1 MTSGPGQLN
10 SAIGGQADSIYLIVS
25 DIGAL
30 SGSGMDFIDGFSF
43 LQRFYHAVDFTNE
56 RAGFA
61 TTKFTHATTN

>member
-1 MTSGPGQLN
+1 
-10 SAIGGQADSIYLIVS
+10 
-25 DIGAL
+25 
-30 SGSGMDFIDGFSF
+30 MDFIDGFSF